1 MFNSFWEFRTKR
13 SFYKKNMDKNLVNK
27 IIAAALILSP
37 FAVFAQVTSPPGAV
51 VTSIGDI
58 MRIVETA
65 VNWAFS
71 LLLILAVLFIF
82 YYAWI
87 YMTAGGELEAVTRA
101 KKNLLYAVIG
111 IVIAL
116 LARSIIALVR
126 NFLGA

>member
-1 MFNSFWEFRTKR
+1 
-13 SFYKKNMDKNLVNK
+13 MDKNLVNK
-27 IIAAALILSP
+27 IIAAALLLSP
-37 FAVFAQVTSPPGAV
+37 LAAFAQVTSPPGAV
-51 VTSIGDI
+51 VTSIGDV

-71 LLLILAVLFIF
+71 LILILAVLFIF
-82 YYAWI
+82 YSAWL
-87 YMTAGGELEAVTRA
+87 YMTAGGDPETVTKA

>member
-1 MFNSFWEFRTKR
+1 
-13 SFYKKNMDKNLVNK
+13 MDKNLVNK
-27 IIAAALILSP
+27 IIATALLLSP
-37 FAVFAQVTSPPGAV
+37 LAAFAQGGVTSPPGAV

-71 LLLILAVLFIF
+71 LILILAVLFIF
-82 YYAWI
+82 YSAWL
-87 YMTAGGELEAVTRA
+87 YMTAGGNPEKVESA
-101 KKNLLYAVIG
+101 KKNLLYAVVG

>member
-1 MFNSFWEFRTKR
+1 
-13 SFYKKNMDKNLVNK
+13 MDKNLVNK

-82 YYAWI
+82 I
-87 YMTAGGELEAVTRA
+87 PPGF
-101 KKNLLYAVIG
+101 I
-111 IVIAL
+111 
-116 LARSIIALVR
+116 
-126 NFLGA
+126 

>member
-82 YYAWI
+82 YSAWI

>member
-1 MFNSFWEFRTKR
+1 
-13 SFYKKNMDKNLVNK
+13 MDKNLVNK
-27 IIAAALILSP
+27 IIAASLILSP
-37 FAVFAQVTSPPGAV
+37 FAAFAQVAPPPGPV
-51 VTSIGDI
+51 VTSIGDV

-82 YYAWI
+82 YSAWL
-87 YMTAGGELEAVTRA
+87 YMTAGGEDEKVKAA

>member
-1 MFNSFWEFRTKR
+1 
-13 SFYKKNMDKNLVNK
+13 MDKNLVNK

-37 FAVFAQVTSPPGAV
+37 FAVFAQGGVTSPPGAV

-82 YYAWI
+82 YSAWI